1 LPTGTIINL
10 RKRDE
15 SVDEEGFVRRLQQAD
30 DDAWREFVERYVPRM
45 LAYAMRHVKSRSV
58 AEDIAEDALGRVVS
72 SIKGFTYQGIPLD
85 VWVYKIERNALADYY
100 RQHAGYSILPF
111 QEFMDV
117 HSTGLLRDPYELAEA
132 ADTKAVVYE
141 AIEHLDEPKRSVVR
155 MRLLE
160 RRSVR
165 EVSFLLDL
173 SESNVKVLLFRALAE
188 VKTTIAE
195 KMGEAYGT

>member
-1 LPTGTIINL
+1 
-10 RKRDE
+10 
-15 SVDEEGFVRRLQQAD
+15 VDEEGFVRRLQQAD

-100 RQHAGYSILPF
+100 RQHTGYSVLPF

-117 HSTGLLRDPYELAEA
+117 HSTGLLKDPYELAEA
-132 ADTKAVVYE
+132 ADTKTVVYE
-141 AIEHLDEPKRSVVR
+141 AIDHLDEPKRSVVR

-173 SESNVKVLLFRALAE
+173 SESNVKVLLFRALSE
-188 VKTTIAE
+188 VKTTIAG

>member
-1 LPTGTIINL
+1 M
-10 RKRDE
+10 RKRDKG
-15 SVDEEGFVRRLQQAD
+15 VDEEGFVRRLQQAD

-100 RQHAGYSILPF
+100 RQHTGYSILPF

-117 HSTGLLRDPYELAEA
+117 HSTGLLKDPYELAEA

-141 AIEHLDEPKRSVVR
+141 AIDHLDEPEAVGRPDEALGRQVG
-155 MRLLE
+155 E
-160 RRSVR
+160 

-173 SESNVKVLLFRALAE
+173 SESNVKVLLFRALSE
-188 VKTTIAE
+188 VKTTIAG

>member
-1 LPTGTIINL
+1 M
-10 RKRDE
+10 
-15 SVDEEGFVRRLQQAD
+15 DEERFVQKLQQAD
-30 DDAWREFVERYVPRM
+30 DEAWREFIERYVPRM

-58 AEDIAEDALGRVVS
+58 AEDIAEDTLSRVVS

-85 VWVYKIERNALADYY
+85 VWVYKIERNALSDYY
-100 RQHAGYSILPF
+100 RSRTGYSILPF

-141 AIEHLDEPKRSVVR
+141 AIENLDEPRRSVVR

-160 RRSVR
+160 RKSVR

-188 VKTTIAE
+188 VKTIIAG
-195 KMGEAYGT
+195 KMGETYGT